1 MHQDTEAAC
10 TTISERFSTM
20 KGNTVTASTATS
32 DRFSIL
38 DQEAITTFRA
48 TPDILSLAGSPHVPI
63 EAGLSTLG
71 GSGGEIQGAFIE
83 SAYCELI

>member
-48 TPDILSLAGSPHVPI
+48 TPDILSLAGSPHVPT